1 MKWRAC
7 VLYKFVH
14 PDLWDEVQA
23 DSFEELLERL
33 KANGKKEPFRVI
45 IYRRVDNGDC

>member
-7 VLYKFVH
+7 VLYNFVH

-23 DSFEELLERL
+23 ETLEELLEKL
-33 KANGKKEPFRVI
+33 KENMKEEPFRVI
-45 IYRRVDNGDC
+45 IYKRRDKA